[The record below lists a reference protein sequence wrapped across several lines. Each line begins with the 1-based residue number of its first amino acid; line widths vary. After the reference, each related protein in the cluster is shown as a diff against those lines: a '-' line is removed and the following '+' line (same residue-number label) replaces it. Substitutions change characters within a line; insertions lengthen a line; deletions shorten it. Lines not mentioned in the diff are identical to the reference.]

1 MREALVGAVGE
12 IPGDGLVVVEADNPA
27 AAALRQDVV
36 RDLGRPAVRDDAH
49 RHPVRAT
56 ARNVA
61 GTDNIPLIGAVADG
75 DAGHLGALDQVAGD
89 ARIGLNSDA
98 AAAV

>member
-12 IPGDGLVVVEADNPA
+12 VPGGGGGVVETDDPA

-49 RHPVRAT
+49 RYAVRAT

-61 GTDNIPLIGAVADG
+61 GTDNVPLIWAVTDG
-75 DAGHLGALDQVAGD
+75 DSHAFGALDHITDDTGVGLDGNAG
-89 ARIGLNSDA
+89 A
-98 AAAV
+98 